1 MVFPVERDDQHQLWL
16 STDDIMT
23 LRVGLTAYLREF
35 ARHRAED
42 GGATHPEE
50 EWQGLKKEVGQLLW
64 RLEEATTPPGGD
76 WIPSED
82 AIGPDQ
88 S

>member
-1 MVFPVERDDQHQLWL
+1 VERDDQHQLWL

-50 EWQGLKKEVGQLLW
+50 EWQAL
-64 RLEEATTPPGGD
+64 
-76 WIPSED
+76 I
-82 AIGPDQ
+82 
-88 S
+88 